1 MVKNTG
7 KKTVVVRSLKAV
19 RDTALGYLFVYQ
31 WYSEY
36 LDTIIILELQM
47 CTVQTCAFE

>member
-31 WYSEY
+31 WYS
-36 LDTIIILELQM
+36 DQIPGHDHHSRASN
-47 CTVQTCAFE
+47 VHCADLRF